1 MQKFLTIIVIAAAC
15 VWLVSAVS
23 LIEIED
29 RALSHPD
36 HATALYTEPLH
47 LKGVVR
53 YVTPN
58 WTRWD
63 HLANMGF
70 FGGLLVIVS
79 AGSALNWLTK
89 RTPKL

>member
-1 MQKFLTIIVIAAAC
+1 MQKFLTAIVIAAAC
-15 VWLVSAVS
+15 VWLVSVVS

-36 HATALYTEPLH
+36 YATALYTEPLH
-47 LKGVVR
+47 LNGVVR
-53 YVTPN
+53 YVTPDQR
-58 WTRWD
+58 RWD

-70 FGGLLVIVS
+70 FGGLLVVVT
-79 AGSALNWLTK
+79 AGTLLNRLTK